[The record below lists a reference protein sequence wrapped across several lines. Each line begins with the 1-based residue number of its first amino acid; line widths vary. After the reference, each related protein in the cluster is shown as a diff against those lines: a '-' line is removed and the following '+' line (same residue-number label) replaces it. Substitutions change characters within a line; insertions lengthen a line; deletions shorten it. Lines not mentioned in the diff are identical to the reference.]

1 MLLDILLQHP
11 DIGKKQIA
19 AETVN
24 QNSLHR
30 MDLAAFPQI
39 SKMLMP
45 RLDSQKTS
53 CRFWGTDDHFC
64 KRQDNSDQNAVDRAK
79 HQHTKK
85 CTYKNETLGPADFPQ
100 SDRKFK
106 LRRTK
111 QCRNHDRRQHRN
123 RQIPDK
129 TGSTQKKNDH
139 W

>member
-1 MLLDILLQHP
+1 MLCHIETDSFFLQRFVQDLQTVCRCDIQTSDSSGIQNDCFRVIFDMLLDILLQHP

-53 CRFWGTDDHFC
+53 CRF
-64 KRQDNSDQNAVDRAK
+64 
-79 HQHTKK
+79 
-85 CTYKNETLGPADFPQ
+85 
-100 SDRKFK
+100 
-106 LRRTK
+106 
-111 QCRNHDRRQHRN
+111 
-123 RQIPDK
+123 
-129 TGSTQKKNDH
+129 
-139 W
+139 